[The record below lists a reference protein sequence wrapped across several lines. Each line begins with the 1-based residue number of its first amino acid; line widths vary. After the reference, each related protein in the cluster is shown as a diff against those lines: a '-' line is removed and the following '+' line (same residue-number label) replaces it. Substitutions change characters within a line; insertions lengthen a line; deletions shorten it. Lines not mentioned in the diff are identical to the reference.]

1 MDISGSSLENPTAH
15 GLARLLVVP
24 SGAFAP
30 HIAGDPGP
38 EIAGDPGPETE
49 QLQQVVAGA
58 DEQPFPVHLRQTP
71 QQELPEAPALL
82 DLAEHRFNRL
92 HPKGVAL
99 TSSFRPQLAPHPV
112 PDGQSLGYAATGRRL
127 QHPAVAGLHLPWHL
141 GSAYDDVYIT
151 AECLR
156 QTSDDQDADGFRDC
170 LYDITWS
177 GAIGNNYSFDE
188 NGEVVGLSRVV
199 VEVLPHAERTEENYG
214 YRVLSGGQGK

>member
-30 HIAGDPGP
+30 HIAGH
-38 EIAGDPGPETE
+38 PGPETE

-92 HPKGVAL
+92 HPKAQRSRPRFVRSLRRIRSL
-99 TSSFRPQLAPHPV
+99 TDSPLGMRP
-112 PDGQSLGYAATGRRL
+112 RC
-127 QHPAVAGLHLPWHL
+127 AGSNTLPWR
-141 GSAYDDVYIT
+141 V
-151 AECLR
+151 
-156 QTSDDQDADGFRDC
+156 F
-170 LYDITWS
+170 S
-177 GAIGNNYSFDE
+177 GAM
-188 NGEVVGLSRVV
+188 NGFAPS
-199 VEVLPHAERTEENYG
+199 A
-214 YRVLSGGQGK
+214 